1 MWLEDEM
8 GWSPGH
14 FHLLYWNRL
23 EKTFLW
29 IETAACFC
37 GDDDDDDS
45 HLRHLTVI
53 EH

>member
-14 FHLLYWNRL
+14 FHLLYWNRP
-23 EKTFLW
+23 EKLLW

-37 GDDDDDDS
+37 GDDDDDDGS
-45 HLRHLTVI
+45 HFSHLTVI